1 MGNPEPAFLMR
12 KLRVVDSRILKGA
25 HLKLTLLAGVT
36 RLDAI
41 AFGMADRTIPS
52 TIDVVAQL
60 QVNVWNGR
68 SNLQLRI
75 KDFRESD

>member
-1 MGNPEPAFLMR
+1 MGNPEPVFLLR
-12 KLRVVDSRILKGA
+12 KLRVADSRVLKGA
-25 HLKLTLLAGVT
+25 HLKMTLQAGVA

-41 AFGMADRTIPS
+41 AFGMADSTIPS

-75 KDFRESD
+75 KDFRESA